1 MPKTRHRI
9 VALSL
14 VALAFA
20 ALPAAASASKTMEL
34 GIQDDSLVNGNPP
47 VNPAPLLKSLGI
59 QRERIIIQWNSV
71 ETSPGSYDMTSWV
84 NAAAAA
90 RIRGHQVNAVL
101 TGPAPSW
108 ASSGSGGFAN
118 PDPAKYAAFAQAASQ
133 ALAPYVNRYSVW
145 NEPNW
150 LTLLVPRQTAPQQY
164 AALYSAGAPA
174 IRVGDP
180 GSQVIFG
187 EMQPGTKGTKYGYPP
202 LTFLQ
207 KVFCANSKWQAKC
220 NTGLTA
226 DGVALHPYTLTT
238 APNKKSKVKG
248 SVTMANLSA
257 LTSALDKLAKGGGLK
272 PSTGSK
278 MRLYLTE
285 YAYRT
290 TGKQAPSSKNA
301 AKWLSQAYSIARKN
315 TRVASLFHY
324 QLFYPP
330 GKPLWNSGIVQR
342 NGKKT
347 QSFNSLAKWVK
358 KYR

>member
-1 MPKTRHRI
+1 MRSSRSRLLALAAVA
-9 VALSL
+9 VALG
-14 VALAFA
+14 
-20 ALPAAASASKTMEL
+20 ALPAGASASKTMEL
-34 GIQDDSLVNGNPP
+34 GIQDDSLINGNPP

-59 QRERIIIQWNSV
+59 QRERMIVAWNSV
-71 ETSPGSYDMTSWV
+71 ETSPGSYDMTGWV

-108 ASSGSGGFAN
+108 ASQGGGFRN
-118 PDPAKYAAFAQAASQ
+118 PDPAKYAAFAQAAAQ

-164 AALYSAGAPA
+164 AALYTAGAPA

-180 GSQVIFG
+180 GSQVLFG
-187 EMQPGTKGTKYGYPP
+187 EMQPGTKGTRYGYPP

-207 KVFCANSKWQAKC
+207 KVFCATSKWKARC
-220 NTGLTA
+220 NKGLLA

-278 MRLYLTE
+278 MRLFLTE

-290 TGKQAPSSKNA
+290 TGRQAPSSKNA

-315 TRVASLFHY
+315 SRVASLFHY

-342 NGKKT
+342 SGKKT
-347 QSFNSLAKWVK
+347 ASFNSLAKWVK

>member
-1 MPKTRHRI
+1 
-9 VALSL
+9 
-14 VALAFA
+14 
-20 ALPAAASASKTMEL
+20 MEL

-47 VNPAPLLKSLGI
+47 VNPVPLLKSLGI
-59 QRERIIIQWNSV
+59 QRERIVVAWKSV
-71 ETSPGSYDMTSWV
+71 ETSPGSYDMNGWI

-108 ASSGSGGFAN
+108 ASQGSGGFQN
-118 PDPAKYAAFAQAASQ
+118 PDPAKYAAFAQAAAQ
-133 ALAPYVNRYSVW
+133 ALAPYVSRYSVW

-164 AALYSAGAPA
+164 AALYSAAAPA

-180 GSQVIFG
+180 GSQVLFG

-207 KVFCANSKWQAKC
+207 KLFCANSRWQPKC
-220 NTGLTA
+220 NTGLVA
-226 DGVALHPYTLTT
+226 DGVSLHPYTLAT
-238 APNKKSKVKG
+238 APNRKSKVPG
-248 SVTMANLSA
+248 SVTMANLGA
-257 LTSALDKLAKGGGLK
+257 LTSALDGLARNGALK
-272 PSTGSK
+272 PASGSK
-278 MRLYLTE
+278 MQLHLTE

-290 TGKQAPSSKNA
+290 TGRQAPSPKNA
-301 AKWLSQAYSIARKN
+301 AKWLSQAYSIAKKN
-315 TRVASLFHY
+315 SRVASLFHY

-342 NGKKT
+342 SGKKT
-347 QSFNSLAKWVK
+347 DSFNSLATWVK
-358 KYR
+358 KNR